1 MENIPQSP
9 NQSFDLTMSD
19 GAIIRIRRYG
29 NTDGVRLFLTH
40 GNGFAIDG
48 YYPYWKLL
56 IERFDLI
63 VFDMRNHGIN
73 PFSGADGHHYAQL
86 SNDIGSI
93 YHGVTNELGHK
104 TSVGVFHSFSARAAM
119 KHATQSEWCWDA
131 MVLYDPPNVPLAGHP
146 HYEPMCKFE
155 RRLVDWSMT
164 RPNRFKNPQEL
175 AKNYTKG
182 GKNWVDGAHELMAR
196 AVLRQNPGSEDWVL
210 SCPRELEASIYL
222 AAMTMDLWPQYK
234 EYGGPVKLIGAD
246 PKLER
251 GPATSRA
258 NQSLCE
264 EYGYPYE
271 SIPETGHLLQIE
283 KPTECVASML
293 TFLEAQGIE
302 I

>member
-119 KHATQSEWCWDA
+119 KHATQ
-131 MVLYDPPNVPLAGHP
+131 GR
-146 HYEPMCKFE
+146 E
-155 RRLVDWSMT
+155 RTYIQIVNMRDVSPCIPT
-164 RPNRFKNPQEL
+164 NRE
-175 AKNYTKG
+175 
-182 GKNWVDGAHELMAR
+182 
-196 AVLRQNPGSEDWVL
+196 
-210 SCPRELEASIYL
+210 RE
-222 AAMTMDLWPQYK
+222 
-234 EYGGPVKLIGAD
+234 V
-246 PKLER
+246 
-251 GPATSRA
+251 SRA
-258 NQSLCE
+258 C
-264 EYGYPYE
+264 
-271 SIPETGHLLQIE
+271 
-283 KPTECVASML
+283 ASR
-293 TFLEAQGIE
+293 
-302 I
+302 